1 MNENIINL
9 SKEDRDNKYITLNNI
24 TINLPNFILGSIS
37 KYRFIIDDNNSIYLQ
52 RKCNKCENF
61 FNVQI
66 IEETELKNI
75 KDSHIRFIGPK
86 SGFHNTCYDCD
97 KLKNTHTKSNNFLYQ
112 ATDSLVQLNVNVDNN
127 IKKYYQLLSINNGTN
142 LKEEIN
148 NALIFYKN
156 HLEDIN

>member
-1 MNENIINL
+1 MNENIVSL

-24 TINLPNFILGSIS
+24 DITLPNFILGSIS
-37 KYRFIIDDNNSIYLQ
+37 KYRFIIDDNNLIYLQ

-66 IEETELKNI
+66 LEETELKNI
-75 KDSHIRFIGPK
+75 KDSHIRFKGPK
-86 SGFHNTCYDCD
+86 SGFHNTCYGCEE
-97 KLKNTHTKSNNFLYQ
+97 LKTPHIKSKDFLCQ
-112 ATDSLVQLNVNVDNN
+112 SNGSVVQLNVNVDND

-156 HLEDIN
+156 HLESIN